1 MGGIFRFIL
10 SGPATPAPPP
20 PRPAAPSAK
29 ADTAVA
35 DGDAE
40 AARRSR
46 LRAQG
51 RSANIVTGGLGDTTA
66 ANTAER
72 TLLGRKRTLGQ

>member
-1 MGGIFRFIL
+1 MGGFFRFIL
-10 SGPATPAPPP
+10 SRPATPAPPP
-20 PRPAAPSAK
+20 PAAPSATK
-29 ADTAVA
+29 ADTVSA

-66 ANTAER
+66 ANTAAR